1 MHSFPKDFCKVYSN
15 REIMK
20 VEMWF
25 PQDYKNVKQM
35 SKEIFAI
42 AFDYSVL
49 YLNSILGN
57 S

>member
-1 MHSFPKDFCKVYSN
+1 
-15 REIMK
+15 
-20 VEMWF
+20 MWF

-42 AFDYSVL
+42 AFDYSIL
-49 YLNSILGN
+49 CLNNILGN